1 MKNLDELPVQIQWFR
16 MHLMHFHF
24 GISHIPGKDLF
35 TCTAD
40 ALSRTPTS
48 SSTTSDEAFSQEVAM
63 FVALVTHHR
72 PVTESRF
79 RQIAQLQEEEEMCKQ
94 IRQYCLQG

>member
-1 MKNLDELPVQIQWFR
+1 

-35 TCTAD
+35 TAD

-48 SSTTSDEAFSQEVAM
+48 SSTTSDKAFSHEVAM
-63 FVALVTHHR
+63 FVALVMQHR

-79 RQIAQLQEEEEMCKQ
+79 RQIAQLQEEDEMCKQ